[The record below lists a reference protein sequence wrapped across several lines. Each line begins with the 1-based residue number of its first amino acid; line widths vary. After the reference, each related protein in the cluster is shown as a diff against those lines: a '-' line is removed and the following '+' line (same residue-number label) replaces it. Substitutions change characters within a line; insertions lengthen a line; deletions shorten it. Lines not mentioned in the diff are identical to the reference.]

1 MTFQFS
7 LKTINNPRARHGTK
21 LPLQEE
27 ELTKLLLIP
36 LVNIMRDKKR
46 DDIGGSFLPGACGN
60 PLPQ

>member
-1 MTFQFS
+1 MMEHT
-7 LKTINNPRARHGTK
+7 

-27 ELTKLLLIP
+27 ELTKLLLIS

-46 DDIGGSFLPGACGN
+46 VDIGGSFLPGACGN